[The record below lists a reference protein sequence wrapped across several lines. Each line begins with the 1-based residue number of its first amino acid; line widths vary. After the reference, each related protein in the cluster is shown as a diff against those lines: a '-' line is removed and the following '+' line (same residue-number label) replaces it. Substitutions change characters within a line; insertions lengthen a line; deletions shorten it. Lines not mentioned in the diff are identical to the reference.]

1 MSLLDHI
8 VNIILVLLVVR
19 FFLEEYLY
27 FGLGPVWQT
36 VFQIT
41 DFFCKPIQSALGN
54 PTGKLQR
61 AVPWIVIVLIL
72 VIRGL
77 WRALPAFRGG
87 QADISVIPF
96 AVLSSLGQFVDL
108 AYLLVV
114 GLLLVSVLLAKGG
127 VAFYN
132 SVGYQAF
139 QRNTFRI
146 LQITQNFLHTYDLW
160 RLFGGSVLWLA
171 GLHLVLR
178 SVLSLTFLEGPRLL
192 LGRELVFQMSTVVT
206 LLGFYYFVLL
216 IAIIISWVSPDPQ
229 NPVVAVIRALAEPY
243 LRLFRRICP
252 WARIGM
258 LDFSPIL
265 AFFVLL
271 LVQQMLAEFT
281 MSTDAFFSA

>member
-27 FGLGPVWQT
+27 YGLGPVCQA

-61 AVPWIVIVLIL
+61 AIPWIVIVLIL
-72 VIRGL
+72 LIRGL
-77 WRALPAFRGG
+77 WRALPVFRGG
-87 QADISVIPF
+87 GAEAPGALP
-96 AVLSSLGQFVDL
+96 AVLSSFSQFVDL
-108 AYLLVV
+108 AYLVVV

-132 SVGYQAF
+132 NVGYQAF
-139 QRNTFRI
+139 QRNTFRV
-146 LQITQNFLHTYDLW
+146 LQITQGFLHTHDLW
-160 RLFGGSVLWLA
+160 RLFAGSVLWLA
-171 GLHLVLR
+171 GLHFVLI
-178 SVLSLTFLEGPRLL
+178 SLISLDFLDGIRVP
-192 LGRELVFQMSTVVT
+192 LGRELVFQVGTFVT
-206 LLGFYYFVLL
+206 LLGFYYFILL
-216 IAIIISWVSPDPQ
+216 IAIILSWVGPDLH
-229 NPVVAVIRALAEPY
+229 NPVVAVIRALTEPY

-265 AFFVLL
+265 AFLVLVL
-271 LVQQMLAEFT
+271 IQQMLFNLTGSIAE
-281 MSTDAFFSA
+281 FFSA